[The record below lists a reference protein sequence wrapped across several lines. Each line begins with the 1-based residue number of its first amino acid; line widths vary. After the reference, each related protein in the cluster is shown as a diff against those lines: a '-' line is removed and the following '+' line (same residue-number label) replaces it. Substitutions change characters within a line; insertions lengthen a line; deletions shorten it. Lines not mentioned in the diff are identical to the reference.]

1 MTISYDFLPSIS
13 IDAVELYTHSF
24 CTVRTRTSI
33 LLVVLMK
40 YWSGVVY
47 EYTTSRTDEVL
58 EWCACVSWCVNGRYH
73 TNTMEDTPEPY
84 IQLLDYESYIPFNSS
99 A

>member
-1 MTISYDFLPSIS
+1 M
-13 IDAVELYTHSF
+13 
-24 CTVRTRTSI
+24 
-33 LLVVLMK
+33 
-40 YWSGVVY
+40 Y

>member
-13 IDAVELYTHSF
+13 IDAVELYSTAH
-24 CTVRTRTSI
+24 T
-33 LLVVLMK
+33 LLL
-40 YWSGVVY
+40 YGTYSY